1 MSSERLGVAV
11 PRPSESARVS
21 LPLPSWEARLAAI
34 RPAACCAGAS
44 ECWPAPSGT
53 PCCRNAGDAC
63 STSQAAP
70 RSESMCTGPGY
81 HDQGEESE
89 RVLTV
94 DTSFRATAGGPAR
107 GPECEGAGRVGA
119 HPHRRPAP
127 HTPNTAGPGAGP
139 GHTDCACG
147 ASSQHMGIATCR
159 WGRVSRSPGLHGQAV
174 AQACPASQPLSD
186 CPTATRRRSK
196 QVRALRHPNTIA
208 KPR

>member
-1 MSSERLGVAV
+1 MLAGAIVH
-11 PRPSESARVS
+11 
-21 LPLPSWEARLAAI
+21 PLMPQCRGCMLYLAGGTAI
-34 RPAACCAGAS
+34 RV
-44 ECWPAPSGT
+44 
-53 PCCRNAGDAC
+53 NV
-63 STSQAAP
+63 
-70 RSESMCTGPGY
+70 CTGPGY

-94 DTSFRATAGGPAR
+94 DISFRATAGGPAR

-196 QVRALRHPNTIA
+196 QVRASKHCRKT
-208 KPR
+208 R